1 MLSKERDEDLYDA
14 DDAADDDTA
23 ACSDGY
29 GYGAVNKDD
38 NDDNRSSSRAVK
50 RKRAS
55 VHANRT
61 HETDSREAYGNYD
74 NGSDSDC
81 SSDDDDDDDDN
92 NNNNNN
98 NKSVHH
104 KRKYKNSHQ
113 GSSTNNTDSRKER
126 GANEKRRNWKN
137 IKMTGK
143 IQREDDEDSI
153 ITWEHVMYAIES
165 NYKEIEKKGMN
176 TKLFVHQ
183 DLPELKLTP
192 GVIYRTQQRL
202 LKLYGGI

>member
-1 MLSKERDEDLYDA
+1 MLSKERDEDFNDA
-14 DDAADDDTA
+14 DDADDHTA
-23 ACSDGY
+23 ASSN
-29 GYGAVNKDD
+29 GYGAVNKDN
-38 NDDNRSSSRAVK
+38 NDDDRSSSRAVK

-55 VHANRT
+55 VHMNHT
-61 HETDSREAYGNYD
+61 HETDSSKAYENHE

-81 SSDDDDDDDDN
+81 SSDDDDDDDK
-92 NNNNNN
+92 
-98 NKSVHH
+98 KSVHQ

-113 GSSTNNTDSRKER
+113 GNSTDNTDSRKEQGVR
-126 GANEKRRNWKN
+126 VTTTGSEKRGKWKN

-143 IQREDDEDSI
+143 IQREDDEDSV

-165 NYKEIEKKGMN
+165 NYKEIEKKGM